1 MRKIGFD
8 NEKYIKLQSESIY
21 ERVKKFNRLYIEF
34 GGKLFDDY
42 HASRVL
48 PGFMPDTKIKMLLN
62 IKDRAEMILVINA
75 NDIEKHKMRSDIGIT
90 YSQDLFRLIDAFK
103 VAELAI
109 GGVVITQYAKQSEAT
124 KLRKKLEKSGIKCA
138 YHYKIENYPNDIDRI
153 LSKDGFG
160 KNEYLETNKEI
171 VVVTAPGPGSGKMAV
186 ALSQI
191 YHDNLHDIKSG
202 YAKFE
207 TFPVWN
213 LPLNHPVNL
222 AYEAATAN
230 LSDVNMI
237 DPFHLQEYGKVAINY
252 NRDVEA
258 FPVLNNLLT
267 KVIGECIYKSPTD
280 MGVNMVGY
288 CISDDEACREASN
301 QEIIRR
307 CYQAQVD
314 YVHDKIDENVINKLE
329 NILTKS
335 NISKDDRK
343 VAVVANELAKKT
355 GEPVTAIELVD
366 GTIVTGKTSKL
377 MGASSAA
384 LLNAAKIASGLPD
397 IELFSPKIIEPIQ
410 ELKTQYLNG
419 NNPRLHT
426 DEVLIALA
434 IGSQTS
440 YSCQRAMM
448 GLSNL
453 KYAEVHSTVI
463 LSEVDTNTFKKLGM
477 NVTMNPIYQTKK
489 LYHKG
494 R

>member
-1 MRKIGFD
+1 MLKIGFD
-8 NEKYIKLQSESIY
+8 NNKYIKLQSESISK
-21 ERVKKFNRLYIEF
+21 RLKQFNRLYIEF

-48 PGFMPDTKIKMLLN
+48 PGFMPDSKIKMLLS
-62 IKDRAEMILVINA
+62 IKDKVEMILVINA

-90 YSQDLFRLIDAFK
+90 YSQDLFRLIDAYN
-103 VAELAI
+103 VAGLAI
-109 GGVVITQYAKQSEAT
+109 CGVVITQYNKQSEAT
-124 KLRKKLEKSGIKCA
+124 LLRKKLEKSGIPCA
-138 YHYKIENYPNDIDRI
+138 YHYRIDNYPNDIEKI

-160 KNEYLETNKEI
+160 KNEYLKTNKE
-171 VVVTAPGPGSGKMAV
+171 VVVITAPGPGSGKMAT

-213 LPLNHPVNL
+213 LELNHPVNL

-237 DPFHLQEYGKVAINY
+237 DPFHLQEYGEVAINY

-267 KVIGECIYKSPTD
+267 RVIGECVYKSPTD

-288 CISDDEACREASN
+288 CISDDNACKEASK

-307 CYQAQVD
+307 YYQGLID
-314 YVHDKIDENVINKLE
+314 YTKDKIDESTINKLE

-335 NISKDDRK
+335 GASKDDRK
-343 VAVVANELAKKT
+343 VVLVANELAKKT
-355 GEPVTAIELVD
+355 KEPVTAIELPD

-384 LLNAAKIASGLPD
+384 LLNAAKVAANLPD

-410 ELKTQYLNG
+410 ELKIKYLNG

-426 DEVLIALA
+426 DEVLVALA

-440 YSCQRAMM
+440 YSCQRALYA
-448 GLSNL
+448 LSDL
-453 KYAEVHSTVI
+453 KHSEVHSTVI
-463 LSEVDTNTFKKLGM
+463 LSEVDVNTFKKLGM
-477 NVTMNPIYQTKK
+477 NITMDPIYQTKK
-489 LYHKG
+489 LYHKS
-494 R
+494 

>member
-8 NEKYIKLQSESIY
+8 NEKYIEMQSKSIAD
-21 ERVKKFNRLYIEF
+21 RVKKFNKLYIEF

-48 PGFMPDTKIKMLLN
+48 PGFEPDSKIKMLLN
-62 IKDRAEMILVINA
+62 IKERVEMILVINA
-75 NDIEKHKMRSDIGIT
+75 NDIEKHKTRSDIGIT
-90 YSQDLFRLIDAFK
+90 YSQDLFRLIDAYK
-103 VAELAI
+103 VAKLEI
-109 GGVVITQYAKQSEAT
+109 GGVVITHYNNQEEAT
-124 KLRKKLEKSGIKCA
+124 KLRKKLEKSNINCA
-138 YHYKIENYPNDIDRI
+138 YHYKIDNYPNDIEKI

-160 KNEYLETNKEI
+160 KNEYLKTNKEI
-171 VVVTAPGPGSGKMAV
+171 VVITAPGPGSGKMAT

-191 YHDNLHDIKSG
+191 YHDNLHGVKSG

-237 DPFHLQEYGKVAINY
+237 DPFHLNEYNKIAINY

-267 KVIGECIYKSPTD
+267 RVIGQCAYKSPTD

-288 CISDDEACREASN
+288 CIVDDDVVKEASN

-307 CYQAQVD
+307 YYNALVD
-314 YVHDKIDENVINKLE
+314 YSKDKIDESVISKLE
-329 NILTKS
+329 NIITKS
-335 NISKDDRK
+335 NISKNDRK
-343 VAVVANELAKKT
+343 VAIVANELAKKT
-355 GEPVTAIELVD
+355 KEPVVAIELDD

-377 MGASSAA
+377 LGASSAA
-384 LLNAAKIASGLPD
+384 ILNAAKTAAGLPD
-397 IELFSPKIIEPIQ
+397 IELFSHKIIEPIQ
-410 ELKTQYLNG
+410 ELKTKYLNG
-419 NNPRLHT
+419 NNPRLHS

-440 YSCQRAMM
+440 YSCAQA
-448 GLSNL
+448 LQALEKL
-453 KYAEVHSTVI
+453 KHAEVHSTVI
-463 LSEVDTNTFKKLGM
+463 LSEVDINTFKKLGT
-477 NVTMNPIYQTKK
+477 NLTMDPTYQTKK
-489 LYHKG
+489 LYHKS
-494 R
+494 

>member
-1 MRKIGFD
+1 MLKIGFD
-8 NEKYIKLQSESIY
+8 NDKYIKLQSESISK
-21 ERVKKFNRLYIEF
+21 RLKQFNRLYIEF

-48 PGFMPDTKIKMLLN
+48 PGFMPDSKIKMLLS
-62 IKDRAEMILVINA
+62 IKDKVEMILVINA

-90 YSQDLFRLIDAFK
+90 YSQDLFRLIDAYN
-103 VAELAI
+103 VAGLAI
-109 GGVVITQYAKQSEAT
+109 CGVVITQYNKQSEAT
-124 KLRKKLEKSGIKCA
+124 LLRKKLEKSGIPCA
-138 YHYKIENYPNDIDRI
+138 YHYRIDNYPNDIEKI

-160 KNEYLETNKEI
+160 KNEYLKTNKE
-171 VVVTAPGPGSGKMAV
+171 VVVITAPGPGSGKMAS

-213 LPLNHPVNL
+213 LDLNHPVNL

-267 KVIGECIYKSPTD
+267 RVIGECVYKSPTD

-288 CISDDEACREASN
+288 CISDDEACKDASK

-307 CYQAQVD
+307 YYQGLID
-314 YVHDKIDENVINKLE
+314 YTKDKIDESTINKLE
-329 NILTKS
+329 NILSKS
-335 NISKDDRK
+335 GVSKEDRK
-343 VAVVANELAKKT
+343 VVVVANELAKKT
-355 GEPVTAIELVD
+355 KEPVTAIELPD

-384 LLNAAKIASGLPD
+384 LLNAAKVAANLPD

-410 ELKTQYLNG
+410 ELKTKYLNG

-426 DEVLIALA
+426 DEVLVALA

-440 YSCQRAMM
+440 YSCQRALYA
-448 GLSNL
+448 LSDL
-453 KYAEVHSTVI
+453 KHSEVHSTVI
-463 LSEVDTNTFKKLGM
+463 LSEVDVNTFKKLGM
-477 NVTMNPIYQTKK
+477 NITMDPIYQTKK
-489 LYHKG
+489 LYHKS
-494 R
+494 

>member
-8 NEKYIKLQSESIY
+8 NEKYIEMQSKSIAD
-21 ERVKKFNRLYIEF
+21 RVKKFNKLYIEF

-48 PGFMPDTKIKMLLN
+48 PGFEPDSKIKMLLN
-62 IKDRAEMILVINA
+62 IKERVEMILVINA
-75 NDIEKHKMRSDIGIT
+75 NDIEKHKTRSDIGIT
-90 YSQDLFRLIDAFK
+90 YSQDLFRLIDAYK
-103 VAELAI
+103 VAKLEI
-109 GGVVITQYAKQSEAT
+109 GGVVITHYNNQEEAT
-124 KLRKKLEKSGIKCA
+124 KLRKKLEKSNINCA
-138 YHYKIENYPNDIDRI
+138 YHYKIDNYPNDIEKI

-160 KNEYLETNKEI
+160 KNEYLKTNKEI
-171 VVVTAPGPGSGKMAV
+171 VVITAPGPGSGKMAT

-191 YHDNLHDIKSG
+191 YHDNLHGVKSG

-237 DPFHLQEYGKVAINY
+237 DPFHLNEYNKIAINY

-267 KVIGECIYKSPTD
+267 RVIGQCAYKSPTD

-288 CISDDEACREASN
+288 CIVDDDVVKEASN

-307 CYQAQVD
+307 YYNALVD
-314 YVHDKIDENVINKLE
+314 YSKDKIDESVISKLE
-329 NILTKS
+329 NIITKS
-335 NISKDDRK
+335 NISKNDRK
-343 VAVVANELAKKT
+343 VSIVANELAKKT
-355 GEPVTAIELVD
+355 KEPVVAIELDD

-377 MGASSAA
+377 LGASSAA
-384 LLNAAKIASGLPD
+384 ILNAAKTAAGLPD
-397 IELFSPKIIEPIQ
+397 IELFSHKIIEPIQ
-410 ELKTQYLNG
+410 ELKTKYLNG
-419 NNPRLHT
+419 NNPRLHS

-440 YSCQRAMM
+440 YSCAQA
-448 GLSNL
+448 LQALEKL
-453 KYAEVHSTVI
+453 KHAEVHSTVI
-463 LSEVDTNTFKKLGM
+463 LSEVDINTFKKLGT
-477 NVTMNPIYQTKK
+477 NLTMDPTYQTKK
-489 LYHKG
+489 LYHKS
-494 R
+494 

>member
-1 MRKIGFD
+1 MLKIGFD
-8 NEKYIKLQSESIY
+8 NDKYIRLQSENIFK
-21 ERVKKFNRLYIEF
+21 RLKQFNRLYIEF

-48 PGFMPDTKIKMLLN
+48 PGFMPDSKIKMLLN
-62 IKDRAEMILVINA
+62 IKEKVEMILVINA

-103 VAELAI
+103 AAELAI
-109 GGVVITQYAKQSEAT
+109 CGVVITQYNKQSEAT
-124 KLRKKLEKSGIKCA
+124 ALRKKLEKSGIKCA
-138 YHYKIENYPNDIDRI
+138 YHYKIDNYPNDIEKI

-160 KNEYLETNKEI
+160 KNEYLETNKE
-171 VVVTAPGPGSGKMAV
+171 VVVITAPGPGSGKMATC
-186 ALSQI
+186 LSQI

-237 DPFHLQEYGKVAINY
+237 DPFHLQEYGEVAINY

-267 KVIGECIYKSPTD
+267 RVIGECIYKSPTD

-288 CISDDEACREASN
+288 CISDDEACKEASK

-307 CYQAQVD
+307 YYQGCID
-314 YVHDKIDENVINKLE
+314 YTKDKIDESILNKLE

-335 NISKDDRK
+335 GASKEDRK
-343 VAVVANELAKKT
+343 VALIANELAKKT
-355 GEPVTAIELVD
+355 KEPVTAIELPD

-384 LLNAAKIASGLPD
+384 LLNAAKIAAKLPD

-410 ELKTQYLNG
+410 ELKTKYLNG

-440 YSCQRAMM
+440 YSCQRA
-448 GLSNL
+448 LYALNAL
-453 KYAEVHSTVI
+453 KHSEVHSTVI
-463 LSEVDTNTFKKLGM
+463 LSEVDVNTFKKLGM
-477 NVTMNPIYQTKK
+477 NITMDAVYQTKK
-489 LYHKG
+489 LYHKS
-494 R
+494 

>member
-1 MRKIGFD
+1 MLKIGFD
-8 NEKYIKLQSESIY
+8 NDKYIKLQSESISK
-21 ERVKKFNRLYIEF
+21 RLKQFNRLYIEF

-48 PGFMPDTKIKMLLN
+48 PGFMPDSKIKMLLS
-62 IKDRAEMILVINA
+62 IKDKVEMILVINA

-90 YSQDLFRLIDAFK
+90 YSQDLFRLIDAYN
-103 VAELAI
+103 VAGLAI
-109 GGVVITQYAKQSEAT
+109 CGVVITQYNKQSEAT
-124 KLRKKLEKSGIKCA
+124 LLRKKLEKSGIACA
-138 YHYKIENYPNDIDRI
+138 YHYRIDNYPNDIEKI

-160 KNEYLETNKEI
+160 KNEYLKTNKE
-171 VVVTAPGPGSGKMAV
+171 VVVITAPGPGSGKMAT

-237 DPFHLQEYGKVAINY
+237 DPFHLQEYGEVAINY

-267 KVIGECIYKSPTD
+267 RVIGECVYKSPTD

-288 CISDDEACREASN
+288 CISDDDACKEASK

-307 CYQAQVD
+307 YYQGLID
-314 YVHDKIDENVINKLE
+314 YTRDRIDETTINKLE

-335 NISKDDRK
+335 GASKEDRK
-343 VAVVANELAKKT
+343 VVTVANELAKKT
-355 GEPVTAIELVD
+355 KEPVTAIELPD

-384 LLNAAKIASGLPD
+384 LLNGAKVAANLPD
-397 IELFSPKIIEPIQ
+397 MELFSPKIIEPIQ
-410 ELKTQYLNG
+410 ELKTKYLNG

-440 YSCQRAMM
+440 YSCQRALYA
-448 GLSNL
+448 LSEL
-453 KYAEVHSTVI
+453 KHSEVHSTVI
-463 LSEVDTNTFKKLGM
+463 LSEVDVNTFKKLGM
-477 NVTMNPIYQTKK
+477 NITMDPIYQTKK
-489 LYHKG
+489 LYHKS
-494 R
+494 

>member
-1 MRKIGFD
+1 MLKIGFD
-8 NEKYIKLQSESIY
+8 NEKYIKLQSESISK
-21 ERVKKFNRLYIEF
+21 RLKQFNRLYIEF

-48 PGFMPDTKIKMLLN
+48 PGFMPDSKIRMLLN
-62 IKDRAEMILVINA
+62 IKDKVEMILVINA

-90 YSQDLFRLIDAFK
+90 YSQDLFRLIDAYN
-103 VAELAI
+103 VAGLAI
-109 GGVVITQYAKQSEAT
+109 CGVVITHYDKQSEAT
-124 KLRKKLEKSGIKCA
+124 SLRKKLEKSGIPCA
-138 YHYKIENYPNDIDRI
+138 YHYRIDNYPNDIEKI

-160 KNEYLETNKEI
+160 KNEYLKTNKE
-171 VVVTAPGPGSGKMAV
+171 VVVITAPGPGSGKMAT

-213 LPLNHPVNL
+213 LELNHPVNL

-237 DPFHLQEYGKVAINY
+237 DPFHLQEYGEVAINY

-267 KVIGECIYKSPTD
+267 RVIGECVYKSPTD

-288 CISDDEACREASN
+288 CISDDEACKQASK

-307 CYQAQVD
+307 YYQGLID
-314 YVHDKIDENVINKLE
+314 YTKDKIDESVLSKLE

-335 NISKDDRK
+335 GVNKEDRK
-343 VAVVANELAKKT
+343 VVVVANELAKKT
-355 GEPVTAIELVD
+355 KEPVTAIELPD

-384 LLNAAKIASGLPD
+384 LLNAAKIAANLPD

-410 ELKTQYLNG
+410 ELKTKYLNG

-426 DEVLIALA
+426 DEVLVALA

-440 YSCQRAMM
+440 YSCQRALYA
-448 GLSNL
+448 LSDL
-453 KYAEVHSTVI
+453 KHSEVHSTVI
-463 LSEVDTNTFKKLGM
+463 LSEVDVNTFKKLGM
-477 NVTMNPIYQTKK
+477 NITMDPIYQTKK
-489 LYHKG
+489 LYHKS
-494 R
+494 

>member
-8 NEKYIKLQSESIY
+8 NEKYIEMQSKSIAD
-21 ERVKKFNRLYIEF
+21 RVKKFNKLYIEF

-48 PGFMPDTKIKMLLN
+48 PGFEPDSKIKMLLN
-62 IKDRAEMILVINA
+62 IKERVEMILVINA
-75 NDIEKHKMRSDIGIT
+75 NDIEKHKTRSDIGIT
-90 YSQDLFRLIDAFK
+90 YSQDLFRLIDAYK
-103 VAELAI
+103 VAKLEI
-109 GGVVITQYAKQSEAT
+109 GGVVITHYNNQEEAT
-124 KLRKKLEKSGIKCA
+124 KLRKKLEKSNINCA
-138 YHYKIENYPNDIDRI
+138 YHYKIDNYPNDIEKI

-160 KNEYLETNKEI
+160 KNEYLKTNKEI
-171 VVVTAPGPGSGKMAV
+171 VVITAPGPGSGKMAT

-191 YHDNLHDIKSG
+191 YHDNLRGVKSG

-213 LPLNHPVNL
+213 LPLNHPINL

-237 DPFHLQEYGKVAINY
+237 DPFHLNEYNKIAINY

-267 KVIGECIYKSPTD
+267 RVIGQCAYKSPTD

-288 CISDDEACREASN
+288 CIVDDDVVKEASN

-307 CYQAQVD
+307 YYNALVD
-314 YVHDKIDENVINKLE
+314 YSKDKIDESVISKLE
-329 NILTKS
+329 NIITKS
-335 NISKDDRK
+335 NISKNDRK
-343 VAVVANELAKKT
+343 VAIVANELAKKT
-355 GEPVTAIELVD
+355 KEPVVAIELDD

-377 MGASSAA
+377 LGASSAA
-384 LLNAAKIASGLPD
+384 ILNAAKTAAGLPD
-397 IELFSPKIIEPIQ
+397 IELFSHKIIEPIQ
-410 ELKTQYLNG
+410 ELKTKYLNG
-419 NNPRLHT
+419 NNPRLHS

-440 YSCQRAMM
+440 YSCAQA
-448 GLSNL
+448 LQALEKL
-453 KYAEVHSTVI
+453 KHAEVHSTVI
-463 LSEVDTNTFKKLGM
+463 LSEVDINTFKKLGT
-477 NVTMNPIYQTKK
+477 NLTMDPTYQTKK
-489 LYHKG
+489 LYHKS
-494 R
+494 

>member
-1 MRKIGFD
+1 MLKIGFD
-8 NEKYIKLQSESIY
+8 NEKYIKLQSESISK
-21 ERVKKFNRLYIEF
+21 RLKQFNRLYIEF

-48 PGFMPDTKIKMLLN
+48 PGFMPDSKIRMLLS
-62 IKDRAEMILVINA
+62 IKEKVEMILVINA

-103 VAELAI
+103 AAELAI
-109 GGVVITQYAKQSEAT
+109 CGVVITQYNKQTEAT
-124 KLRKKLEKSGIKCA
+124 SLRKKLEKSNIPCA
-138 YHYKIENYPNDIDRI
+138 YHYRIDNYPNDIEKI

-160 KNEYLETNKEI
+160 KNEYLKTNKE
-171 VVVTAPGPGSGKMAV
+171 VVVITAPGPGSGKMATC
-186 ALSQI
+186 LSQI

-213 LPLNHPVNL
+213 LPLNHPINL

-237 DPFHLQEYGKVAINY
+237 DPFHLQEYGEVAINY

-267 KVIGECIYKSPTD
+267 SVIGKCSYKSPTD

-288 CISDDEACREASN
+288 CISDDEACKEASK

-307 CYQAQVD
+307 YYQGLID
-314 YVHDKIDENVINKLE
+314 YHKDKIDEGVLNKLE

-335 NISKDDRK
+335 GASKDDRK
-343 VAVVANELAKKT
+343 VAIVANELAKKT
-355 GEPVTAIELVD
+355 KEPVTAIELPD

-384 LLNAAKIASGLPD
+384 LLNAVKVAAGLPD

-410 ELKTQYLNG
+410 ELKTKYLNG

-434 IGSQTS
+434 IASQTS
-440 YSCQRAMM
+440 YSCQKALYA
-448 GLSNL
+448 LSDL
-453 KYAEVHSTVI
+453 KYSEVHSTVI
-463 LSEVDTNTFKKLGM
+463 LSEVDVNTFKKLGM
-477 NVTMNPIYQTKK
+477 NITMDAIYQTKK
-489 LYHKG
+489 LYHKS
-494 R
+494 

>member
-8 NEKYIKLQSESIY
+8 NKKYIEMQSKSIAD
-21 ERVKKFNRLYIEF
+21 RVKKFNKLYIEF

-48 PGFMPDTKIKMLLN
+48 PGFEPDSKIKMLLN
-62 IKDRAEMILVINA
+62 IKEKVEMILVINA
-75 NDIEKHKMRSDIGIT
+75 NDIEKHKTRSDIGIT
-90 YSQDLFRLIDAFK
+90 YSQDLFRLIDAYK
-103 VAELAI
+103 VAKLEI
-109 GGVVITQYAKQSEAT
+109 GGVVITHYNNQEEAT
-124 KLRKKLEKSGIKCA
+124 KLRKKLEKSNINCA
-138 YHYKIENYPNDIDRI
+138 YHYKIDNYPNDIEKI

-160 KNEYLETNKEI
+160 KNEYLKTNKEI
-171 VVVTAPGPGSGKMAV
+171 VVITAPGPGSGKMAT

-191 YHDNLHDIKSG
+191 YHDNLHGIKSG

-213 LPLNHPVNL
+213 LPLNHSVNL

-237 DPFHLQEYGKVAINY
+237 DPFHLNEYNEIAINY

-267 KVIGECIYKSPTD
+267 RVIGECIYKSPTD

-288 CISDDEACREASN
+288 CIVDDDAVKEASN
-301 QEIIRR
+301 QEIVRR
-307 CYQAQVD
+307 YYNALVD
-314 YVHDKIDENVINKLE
+314 YSKDKIDESVISKLE
-329 NILTKS
+329 NIITKS
-335 NISKDDRK
+335 NISKGDRK

-355 GEPVTAIELVD
+355 KEPVTAIELAD

-377 MGASSAA
+377 LGASSAA
-384 LLNAAKIASGLPD
+384 ILNAAKTAAGLPD
-397 IELFSPKIIEPIQ
+397 IELFSHKIIEPIQ
-410 ELKTQYLNG
+410 ELKTKYLNG
-419 NNPRLHT
+419 NNPRLHS

-440 YSCQRAMM
+440 YSCAQA
-448 GLSNL
+448 LQALEKL

-463 LSEVDTNTFKKLGM
+463 LSEVDINTFKKLGT
-477 NVTMNPIYQTKK
+477 NLTMDPIYQTKK
-489 LYHKG
+489 LYHKS
-494 R
+494 

>member
-1 MRKIGFD
+1 MRKIGFNND
-8 NEKYIKLQSESIY
+8 KYIKLQSESIY
-21 ERVKKFNRLYIEF
+21 KRVKKFNRLYIEF
-34 GGKLFDDY
+34 GGKLFDDN

-62 IKDRAEMILVINA
+62 IKEKVEMILVINA

-90 YSQDLFRLIDAFK
+90 YSQDLFRLLDAFK
-103 VAELAI
+103 VAGLSI
-109 GGVVITQYAKQSEAT
+109 GGVVITHYAKQADAY

-138 YHYKIENYPNDIDRI
+138 YHYKIDNYPNDIEKI

-160 KNEYLETNKEI
+160 KNEYLQTDKEI
-171 VVVTAPGPGSGKMAV
+171 IVVTAPGPGSGKMAV

-191 YHDNLHDIKSG
+191 YHDNINNIKSG

-213 LPLNHPVNL
+213 LPLNHPINL

-230 LSDVNMI
+230 LNDVNMI
-237 DPFHLQEYGKVAINY
+237 DPFHLHEYNKVSINY

-267 KVIGECIYKSPTD
+267 RVIGNDIYKSPTD
-280 MGVNMVGY
+280 MGVNMVGL
-288 CISDDEACREASN
+288 CIEDDNACKQASN

-307 CYQAQVD
+307 YYQAQLD
-314 YVHDKIDENVINKLE
+314 FMHDKIDENVINKLE
-329 NILTKS
+329 NILSKS
-335 NISKDDRK
+335 NLSKDDRK
-343 VAVVANELAKKT
+343 VAVIANDLAKKT
-355 GEPVTAIELVD
+355 KEPVTAIELID

-384 LLNAAKIASGLPD
+384 LLNAAKIAAKLPD

-410 ELKTQYLNG
+410 DLKTKYLSG

-426 DEVLIALA
+426 DEILIALA
-434 IGSQTS
+434 IASKTS
-440 YSCQRAMM
+440 SLCQRAMM
-448 GLSNL
+448 ALKNL
-453 KYAEVHSTVI
+453 KYSEVHSTVI
-463 LSEVDTNTFKKLGM
+463 LSEVDINTFKKLGM

-489 LYHKG
+489 LYHKN
-494 R
+494 

>member
-8 NEKYIKLQSESIY
+8 NEKYIEMQSKSIAD
-21 ERVKKFNRLYIEF
+21 RVKKFNKLYIEF

-48 PGFMPDTKIKMLLN
+48 PGFEPDSKIKMLLN
-62 IKDRAEMILVINA
+62 IKERVEMILVINA
-75 NDIEKHKMRSDIGIT
+75 NDIEKHKTRSDIGIT
-90 YSQDLFRLIDAFK
+90 YSQDLFRLIDAYK
-103 VAELAI
+103 VAKLEI
-109 GGVVITQYAKQSEAT
+109 GGVVITHYNNQEEAT
-124 KLRKKLEKSGIKCA
+124 KLRKKLEKSNINCA
-138 YHYKIENYPNDIDRI
+138 YHYKIDNYPNDIEKI

-171 VVVTAPGPGSGKMAV
+171 VVITAPGPGSGKMAT

-191 YHDNLHDIKSG
+191 YHDNLHGVKSG

-237 DPFHLQEYGKVAINY
+237 DPFHLNEYNKIAINY

-267 KVIGECIYKSPTD
+267 RVIGQCAYKSPTD

-288 CISDDEACREASN
+288 CIVDDDVVKEASN

-307 CYQAQVD
+307 YYNALVD
-314 YVHDKIDENVINKLE
+314 YSKDKIDESVISKLE
-329 NILTKS
+329 NIITKS
-335 NISKDDRK
+335 NISKNDRK
-343 VAVVANELAKKT
+343 VAIVANELAKKT
-355 GEPVTAIELVD
+355 KEPVVAIELDD

-377 MGASSAA
+377 LGASSAA
-384 LLNAAKIASGLPD
+384 ILNAAKTAAGLPD
-397 IELFSPKIIEPIQ
+397 IELFSHKIIEPIQ
-410 ELKTQYLNG
+410 ELKTKYLNG
-419 NNPRLHT
+419 NNPRLHS

-440 YSCQRAMM
+440 YSCAQA
-448 GLSNL
+448 LQALEKL
-453 KYAEVHSTVI
+453 KHAEVHSTVI
-463 LSEVDTNTFKKLGM
+463 LSEVDINTFKKLGT
-477 NVTMNPIYQTKK
+477 NLTMDPTYQTKK
-489 LYHKG
+489 LYHKS
-494 R
+494 

>member
-8 NEKYIKLQSESIY
+8 NEKYIEMQSKSIAD
-21 ERVKKFNRLYIEF
+21 RVKKFNKLYIEF

-48 PGFMPDTKIKMLLN
+48 PGFEPDSKIKMLLN
-62 IKDRAEMILVINA
+62 IKERVEMILVINA
-75 NDIEKHKMRSDIGIT
+75 NDIEKHKTRSDIGIT
-90 YSQDLFRLIDAFK
+90 YSQDLFRLIDAYK
-103 VAELAI
+103 VAKLEI
-109 GGVVITQYAKQSEAT
+109 GGVVITHYNNQEEAT
-124 KLRKKLEKSGIKCA
+124 KLRKKLEKSNINCA
-138 YHYKIENYPNDIDRI
+138 YHYKIDNYPNDIEKI

-160 KNEYLETNKEI
+160 KNEYLKTNKEI
-171 VVVTAPGPGSGKMAV
+171 VVITAPGPGSGKMAT

-191 YHDNLHDIKSG
+191 YHDNLRGVKSG

-237 DPFHLQEYGKVAINY
+237 DPFHLNEYNKIAINY

-267 KVIGECIYKSPTD
+267 RVIGQCAYKSPTD

-288 CISDDEACREASN
+288 CIVDDDVVKEASN

-307 CYQAQVD
+307 YYNALVD
-314 YVHDKIDENVINKLE
+314 YSKDKIDESVISKLE
-329 NILTKS
+329 NIITKS
-335 NISKDDRK
+335 NISKNDRK
-343 VAVVANELAKKT
+343 VAIVANELAKKT
-355 GEPVTAIELVD
+355 KEPVVAIELDD

-377 MGASSAA
+377 LGASSASI
-384 LLNAAKIASGLPD
+384 LNAAKTAAGLPD
-397 IELFSPKIIEPIQ
+397 IELFSHKIIEPIQ
-410 ELKTQYLNG
+410 ELKTKYLNG
-419 NNPRLHT
+419 NNPRLHS

-440 YSCQRAMM
+440 YSCAQA
-448 GLSNL
+448 LQALEKL
-453 KYAEVHSTVI
+453 KHAEVHSTVI
-463 LSEVDTNTFKKLGM
+463 LSEVDINTFKKLGT
-477 NVTMNPIYQTKK
+477 NLTMDPTYQTKK
-489 LYHKG
+489 LYHKS
-494 R
+494 

>member
-8 NEKYIKLQSESIY
+8 NEKYIEMQSKSIAD
-21 ERVKKFNRLYIEF
+21 RVKKFNKLYIEF

-48 PGFMPDTKIKMLLN
+48 PGFEPDSKIKMLLN
-62 IKDRAEMILVINA
+62 IKERVEMILVINA
-75 NDIEKHKMRSDIGIT
+75 NDIEKHKTRSDIGIT
-90 YSQDLFRLIDAFK
+90 YSQDLFRLIDAYK
-103 VAELAI
+103 VAKLEI
-109 GGVVITQYAKQSEAT
+109 GGVVITHYNNQEEAT
-124 KLRKKLEKSGIKCA
+124 KLRKKLEKSNINCA
-138 YHYKIENYPNDIDRI
+138 FHYKIDNYPNDIEKI

-160 KNEYLETNKEI
+160 KNEYLKTNKEI
-171 VVVTAPGPGSGKMAV
+171 VVITAPGPGSGKMAT

-191 YHDNLHDIKSG
+191 YHDNLRGVKSG

-237 DPFHLQEYGKVAINY
+237 DPFHLNEYNKIAINY

-267 KVIGECIYKSPTD
+267 RVIGQCAYKSPTD

-288 CISDDEACREASN
+288 CIVDDDVVKEASN

-307 CYQAQVD
+307 YYNALVD
-314 YVHDKIDENVINKLE
+314 YSKDKIDESVISKLE
-329 NILTKS
+329 NIITKS
-335 NISKDDRK
+335 NISKNDRK
-343 VAVVANELAKKT
+343 VAIVANELAKKT
-355 GEPVTAIELVD
+355 KEPVVAIELDD

-377 MGASSAA
+377 LGASSAA
-384 LLNAAKIASGLPD
+384 ILNAAKTAAGLPD
-397 IELFSPKIIEPIQ
+397 IELFSHKIIEPIQ
-410 ELKTQYLNG
+410 ELKTKYLNG
-419 NNPRLHT
+419 NNPRLHS

-440 YSCQRAMM
+440 YSCAQA
-448 GLSNL
+448 LQALEKL
-453 KYAEVHSTVI
+453 KHAEVHSTVI
-463 LSEVDTNTFKKLGM
+463 LSEVDINTFKKLGT
-477 NVTMNPIYQTKK
+477 NLTMDPTYQTKK
-489 LYHKG
+489 LYHKS
-494 R
+494 

>member
-1 MRKIGFD
+1 MLKIGFD
-8 NEKYIKLQSESIY
+8 NEKYIKLQSESISK
-21 ERVKKFNRLYIEF
+21 RLKQFNRLYIEF

-48 PGFMPDTKIKMLLN
+48 PGFMPDSKIRMLLN
-62 IKDRAEMILVINA
+62 IKDKVEMILVINA

-90 YSQDLFRLIDAFK
+90 YSQDLFRLIDAYN
-103 VAELAI
+103 VAGLAI
-109 GGVVITQYAKQSEAT
+109 CGVVITHYDKQSEAT
-124 KLRKKLEKSGIKCA
+124 SLRKKLEKSGIPCA
-138 YHYKIENYPNDIDRI
+138 YHYRIDNYPNDIEKI

-160 KNEYLETNKEI
+160 KNEYLKTNKE
-171 VVVTAPGPGSGKMAV
+171 VVVITAPGPGSGKMAT

-213 LPLNHPVNL
+213 LELNHPVNL

-237 DPFHLQEYGKVAINY
+237 DPFHLQEYGEVAINY

-267 KVIGECIYKSPTD
+267 RVIGECVYKSPTD

-288 CISDDEACREASN
+288 CISDDEACKNASK

-307 CYQAQVD
+307 YYQGLID
-314 YVHDKIDENVINKLE
+314 YTKDKIDESVLSKLE

-335 NISKDDRK
+335 GVNKEDRK
-343 VAVVANELAKKT
+343 VVVVANELAKKT
-355 GEPVTAIELVD
+355 KEPVTAIELPD
-366 GTIVTGKTSKL
+366 GTIITGKTSKL

-384 LLNAAKIASGLPD
+384 LLNAAKVAANLPD

-410 ELKTQYLNG
+410 ELKTKYLNG

-426 DEVLIALA
+426 DEVLVALA

-440 YSCQRAMM
+440 YSCQRALYA
-448 GLSNL
+448 LSDL
-453 KYAEVHSTVI
+453 KHSEVHSTVI
-463 LSEVDTNTFKKLGM
+463 LSEVDVNTFKKLGM
-477 NVTMNPIYQTKK
+477 NITMDPIYQTKK
-489 LYHKG
+489 LYHKS
-494 R
+494 

>member
-8 NEKYIKLQSESIY
+8 NEKYIEMQSKSIAD
-21 ERVKKFNRLYIEF
+21 RVKKFNKLYIEF

-48 PGFMPDTKIKMLLN
+48 PGFEPDSKIKMLLN
-62 IKDRAEMILVINA
+62 IKERVEMILVINA
-75 NDIEKHKMRSDIGIT
+75 NDIEKHKTRSDIGIT
-90 YSQDLFRLIDAFK
+90 YSQDLFRLIDAYK
-103 VAELAI
+103 VAKLEI
-109 GGVVITQYAKQSEAT
+109 GGVVITHYNNQEEAT
-124 KLRKKLEKSGIKCA
+124 KLRKKLEKSNINCA
-138 YHYKIENYPNDIDRI
+138 YHYKIDNYPNDIEKI

-160 KNEYLETNKEI
+160 KNEYLKTNKEI
-171 VVVTAPGPGSGKMAV
+171 VVITAPGPGSGKMAT

-191 YHDNLHDIKSG
+191 YHDNLRGVKSG

-237 DPFHLQEYGKVAINY
+237 DPFHLNEYNKIAINY

-267 KVIGECIYKSPTD
+267 RVIGQCAYKSPTD

-288 CISDDEACREASN
+288 CIVDDDVVKEASN

-307 CYQAQVD
+307 YYNALVD
-314 YVHDKIDENVINKLE
+314 YSKDKIDESVISKLE
-329 NILTKS
+329 NIITKS
-335 NISKDDRK
+335 NISKNDRK
-343 VAVVANELAKKT
+343 VAIVANELAKKT
-355 GEPVTAIELVD
+355 KEPVVAIELDD

-377 MGASSAA
+377 LGASSAA
-384 LLNAAKIASGLPD
+384 ILNAAKTAAGLPD
-397 IELFSPKIIEPIQ
+397 IELFSHKIIEPIQ
-410 ELKTQYLNG
+410 ELKTKYLNG
-419 NNPRLHT
+419 NNPRLHS

-440 YSCQRAMM
+440 YSCAQA
-448 GLSNL
+448 LQALEKL
-453 KYAEVHSTVI
+453 KHAEVHSTVI
-463 LSEVDTNTFKKLGM
+463 LSEVDINTFKKLGT
-477 NVTMNPIYQTKK
+477 NLTMDPTYQTKK
-489 LYHKG
+489 LYHKS
-494 R
+494 

>member
-1 MRKIGFD
+1 
-8 NEKYIKLQSESIY
+8 
-21 ERVKKFNRLYIEF
+21 
-34 GGKLFDDY
+34 
-42 HASRVL
+42 
-48 PGFMPDTKIKMLLN
+48 MPDTKIKMLLN

-109 GGVVITQYAKQSEAT
+109 GGVVITQYAKQREAT

-366 GTIVTGKTSKL
+366 GTIVTGKLVS
-377 MGASSAA
+377 
-384 LLNAAKIASGLPD
+384 
-397 IELFSPKIIEPIQ
+397 
-410 ELKTQYLNG
+410 
-419 NNPRLHT
+419 
-426 DEVLIALA
+426 
-434 IGSQTS
+434 
-440 YSCQRAMM
+440 
-448 GLSNL
+448 
-453 KYAEVHSTVI
+453 
-463 LSEVDTNTFKKLGM
+463 
-477 NVTMNPIYQTKK
+477 
-489 LYHKG
+489 
-494 R
+494 